1 MKTRDRII
9 QASKELFNEQGERNV
24 TTNHIASHLGIS
36 PGNLYYHFKNK
47 QQIIYDI
54 YLEYEKQVD
63 EQLKVPEDRPL
74 AINDK
79 LIYLQVIFQGLWDY
93 RFLHRDLQH
102 LLEIDDELH
111 KRYNDFFKR
120 CLTRVHSIY
129 SGLRDSKIID
139 ATDQELRSLGL
150 NTWILVTSWFGFMH
164 TNLLVEEGQEE
175 SRELLNAGIYQIF
188 ALERPYLTDE
198 YREPVSNMVAKLG
211 ESIDNLIMLRDS

>member
-9 QASKELFNEQGERNV
+9 EASKDLFNEQGERNV

-54 YLEYEKQVD
+54 YLNYEKQVD
-63 EQLKVPEDRPL
+63 EQLKLPEDRPL
-74 AINDK
+74 NINDK
-79 LIYLQVIFQGLWDY
+79 LMYLQSIFQGLWDY

-120 CLTRVHSIY
+120 CLSQVQMIY
-129 SGLRDSKIID
+129 TGLREGKIID
-139 ATDQELRSLGL
+139 ASDRDIRSLSL

-188 ALERPYLTDE
+188 ALERPFLTEE
-198 YREPVSNMVAKLG
+198 YRDPVSKLVSQLG
-211 ESIDNLIMLRDS
+211 KSLDNVIALS

>member
-9 QASKELFNEQGERNV
+9 QASKDLFNEQGERNV

-54 YLEYEKQVD
+54 YLNYEKQVD
-63 EQLKVPEDRPL
+63 EQLKLPEDRPL
-74 AINDK
+74 NINDK
-79 LIYLQVIFQGLWDY
+79 LMYLQSIFQGLWDY

-102 LLEIDDELH
+102 LLEIDDDLH

-120 CLTRVHSIY
+120 CLSQVQMIY
-129 SGLRDSKIID
+129 TGLREGKIID
-139 ATDQELRSLGL
+139 ASDRDIRSLSL

-188 ALERPYLTDE
+188 ALERPFLTEE
-198 YREPVSNMVAKLG
+198 YRDPVSKLVSQLG
-211 ESIDNLIMLRDS
+211 KSLDNVIALS